1 MTKFTKPLL
10 AAAVLV
16 LAPSLAWATSVNQA
30 PCAHGQTI
38 AAMHSY
44 HAARLARL

>member
-1 MTKFTKPLL
+1 MPQFAKRLL

-16 LAPSLAWATSVNQA
+16 VAPSLALAASADYGNQA
-30 PCAHGQTI
+30 RGTN
-38 AAMHSY
+38 AALHSY

>member
-1 MTKFTKPLL
+1 MPQFTKPLL

-16 LAPSLAWATSVNQA
+16 LAPSLAWATSA
-30 PCAHGQTI
+30 DYGHMAHGTN
-38 AAMHSY
+38 AAIHSY